1 MGGVYAGFSK
11 EVFSWLIV
19 CGGSIRTFEFLDLK
33 TEKKISQQVKSY
45 CSHMLHLLHEMR
57 DTIFFIKRWKN
68 KT

>member
-45 CSHMLHLLHEMR
+45 CSHVAFIAR
-57 DTIFFIKRWKN
+57 DERYDFFHQKMK
-68 KT
+68 K